1 MCGILGLI
9 AQQTLPL
16 TGEQFQTALQTLQ
29 HRGPDDE
36 GYLFYTPGHLIVER
50 AGRDTAEGLHFESI
64 TTADVKH
71 ARCAFAHR
79 RLSIIDLSVSG
90 HQPMATYDRRYW
102 VTYNGEIY
110 NYLELRAE
118 LEALGAQFQSHTD
131 TEVLLEA
138 YRVWGEAMLPR
149 LVGMFAFAILDTHQN
164 TVFLAR
170 DHFGIKPLYL
180 ARTAWGFA
188 FASEI
193 RALLEIPGVSRR
205 GNPGPMYQYLRFGER
220 DALAPTLFRDVER
233 LPAAHALRIEL
244 SPFRVGQPT
253 PYWSLNVA
261 PRNAISYP
269 DAVSEVSRLF
279 QHSVSLHLRSD
290 VPVGSCL
297 SGGLDSSAIVQ
308 HMQTLLGPT
317 NPVNTF
323 SFINDDLVIGEERYV
338 DMIRGTRSHKIK
350 PTAAEIVMDLEDLLN
365 AHELPF
371 DSLSIYA
378 QYRVFKEAHEAGI
391 KVMLDGQGS
400 DEIFGGYYTLLGA
413 RITGRLACGD
423 LTGAM
428 RLAAAG
434 PANMRTHRRRML
446 ATALGRLLP
455 VGLQHLAAGLLGEPV
470 YPPWLNKHWL
480 RAHSVV
486 PRLRQH
492 GRGRHALREEL
503 QLSIAQLTLPAL
515 LRYEDAN
522 AMHFSIESRVPFC
535 TPALAEFALS
545 LPEEFLISDQGQ
557 TKRVFRDAVA
567 PHLPRAIVER
577 EKVGFAVPEREWL
590 AALHDW
596 ALHAPFEALPFV
608 VPAEVTREV
617 TRAVHSSGRW
627 PAHIWRLVN
636 GALWSKTMAVDW
648 SSESR

>member
-9 AQQTLPL
+9 GEQTLPL
-16 TGEQFQTALQTLQ
+16 SGEQLQTALQTLR

-36 GYLFYTPGHLIVER
+36 GYCLYSPATRMDER
-50 AGRDTAEGLHFESI
+50 AGYDTALGLHMDSVQS
-64 TTADVKH
+64 ADVSR
-71 ARCAFAHR
+71 ARCAFGHR
-79 RLSIIDLSVSG
+79 RLSIIDLSLSG
-90 HQPMATYDRRYW
+90 HQPMATHDQRYW

-110 NYLELRAE
+110 NYRELRAE
-118 LEALGAQFQSHTD
+118 LEALGAQFQSHSD

-138 YRVWGEAMLPR
+138 YRAWGEAMLPR
-149 LVGMFAFAILDTHQN
+149 LVGMFAFAILDTHHN

-170 DHFGIKPLYL
+170 DQFGIKPLYL

-188 FASEI
+188 FASEM
-193 RALLEIPGVSRR
+193 RALLALPGVSRR

-220 DALAPTLFRDVER
+220 DALAPTLFLDIER

-244 SPFRVGQPT
+244 SPFRVHRPSA
-253 PYWSLNVA
+253 YWSIDLE
-261 PRNAISYP
+261 RRSTLSYP
-269 DAVSEVSRLF
+269 DAVAEVARLF
-279 QHSVSLHLRSD
+279 QHSVSMHLRSD
-290 VPVGSCL
+290 VPVGACL

-308 HMQTLLGPT
+308 HMQTLLGPN
-317 NPVNTF
+317 NPVSTF

-338 DMIRGTRSHKIK
+338 DLIKGTRGHKIK
-350 PTAAEIVMDLEDLLN
+350 PLAADIVTDLEDLLD

-371 DSLSIYA
+371 DGLSIYA
-378 QYRVFKEAHEAGI
+378 QYRVFKAARAAGM

-413 RITGRLACGD
+413 RITGRLARGD
-423 LTGAM
+423 VAGAM
-428 RLAAAG
+428 RLADAG
-434 PANMRTHRRRML
+434 PSNMRTHKRRML

-455 VGLQHLAAGLLGEPV
+455 SGLQRIATGLLGEPD
-470 YPPWLNKHWL
+470 YPPWFNQRWL
-480 RAHSVV
+480 RAHAVV
-486 PRLRQH
+486 PRLRGH
-492 GRGRHALREEL
+492 GRGRQALREEL
-503 QLSIAQLTLPAL
+503 KLSVEQLTLPAL

-545 LPEEFLISDQGQ
+545 LPDAYLISDQGQ

-577 EKVGFAVPEREWL
+577 EKVGFAVPEQEWL
-590 AALHDW
+590 ATLHAW
-596 ALHAPFEALPFV
+596 ALQAPFEALPFV

-627 PAHIWRLVN
+627 PAHVWRLVN
-636 GALWSKTMAVDW
+636 GALWSKAMAVDW
-648 SSESR
+648 SSVGS